1 VLART
6 GPEPHPR
13 DFVADLTQ
21 QSCDFQSSEHGFD
34 YTPREA
40 PLREA
45 IRSLALG
52 KFDVVLFTS
61 LVRVHHAFRFADEMG
76 EHPEVTAGFR
86 HAVVGSIGGDVENV
100 ARVRNHSGSG
110 TLAPEDGISREGDGG
125 AK

>member
-1 VLART
+1 M
-6 GPEPHPR
+6 
-13 DFVADLTQ
+13 
-21 QSCDFQSSEHGFD
+21 
-34 YTPREA
+34 
-40 PLREA
+40 REA

-76 EHPEVTAGFR
+76 EHPEVTAEFR